1 MDLWTQVLLAYI
13 LHVHFRE
20 EKLNTQEEGVTEG
33 TIEEIKHIPNRQFH
47 WLLNLATA
55 KAQSNFRPKQ
65 KTLAIARKEIQLLR
79 NQRENEPKSSE
90 KHNTRKQEHMRQRD
104 ETTPA
109 TRTELASTE
118 TQGGLGLPLHTR
130 HNNTNTYSRSSETP
144 IHTGHKRTT
153 PPEVTIVAGSQP
165 KRPKIQ
171 PGNSQPSLLRPRTQP
186 PTGTEISLNI
196 HEHNGNKMQ
205 NWDLHPTRPN
215 IIFGD
220 SNLKRLPTIR
230 NSQTQIDSFPG
241 GNLTHAIH
249 ILRNKTPTSDNTKRV
264 IISFG
269 INNKDYNDHG
279 TLKKLISRLYHTAQR
294 TFPYADIYF
303 QTLNFSDRLTDKQKI
318 NLRMFN
324 NFLKEIVPNN
334 NLILPLPP
342 NKSETTADHIHWS
355 PTTGQHMWNLWRE
368 HLN

>member
-1 MDLWTQVLLAYI
+1 MDIWTQILLAYI

-20 EKLNTQEEGVTEG
+20 ENLSTEEKGETERTTEG
-33 TIEEIKHIPNRQFH
+33 IKHIPNRQFH

-79 NQRENEPKSSE
+79 SQRQTKPKSSE
-90 KHNTRKQEHMRQRD
+90 KHNTRKQEHTRQIE

-109 TRTELASTE
+109 ARKGLASTE
-118 TQGGLGLPLHTR
+118 NQGGLGLPLHTR
-130 HNNTNTYSRSSETP
+130 HDNTKTYSRSSGTP

-153 PPEVTIVAGSQP
+153 PLEVTIGTESQP
-165 KRPKIQ
+165 KRPIIQ
-171 PGNSQPSLLRPRTQP
+171 LGNSEPRHLRPKTQP
-186 PTGTEISLNI
+186 PTGTGISLNI

-205 NWDLHPTRPN
+205 NWDLHPTKPN

-230 NSQTQIDSFPG
+230 NNQTQIDSFPG

-249 ILRNKTPTSDNTKRV
+249 ILRNKTPTSDDTKRV

-279 TLKKLISRLYHTAQR
+279 TLKKLISRLWHTAQR

-303 QTLNFSDRLTDKQKI
+303 QTLNFSDTYGKTK
-318 NLRMFN
+318 N
-324 NFLKEIVPNN
+324 
-334 NLILPLPP
+334 
-342 NKSETTADHIHWS
+342 
-355 PTTGQHMWNLWRE
+355 
-368 HLN
+368 